1 MRTSTCLSLASTSM
15 LGPNQ
20 VTIGDTCL
28 IDQLLGFCSLYPNG
42 ELLFTA
48 PFFDRNLIDRII
60 ENTSREIAL
69 SIVVSSVAAAR
80 RMSTMVAKRGR
91 RVTIYVSEALHAKV
105 YVFECKRRVMAAM
118 IGSHNPTRAGTK
130 ANLEVGVFLSATPGR
145 PEWLSIQQTREFI
158 IASSNFNTELP
169 NTWR

>member
-1 MRTSTCLSLASTSM
+1 MRTSTCLSASSAAA

-60 ENTSREIAL
+60 ENTPREIAL
-69 SIVVSSVAAAR
+69 SVIVRSRTAAR
-80 RMSTMVAKRGR
+80 RMSAMLAKRGR
-91 RVTIYVSEALHAKV
+91 KVTIYVSTSLHAKV
-105 YVFECKRRVMAAM
+105 YVFECKRRIIAAL
-118 IGSHNPTRAGTK
+118 IGSHNPTRAGSK

-145 PEWLSIQQTREFI
+145 PEWLPIQQAREFI
-158 IASSNFNTELP
+158 VASAHFNSELP

>member
-1 MRTSTCLSLASTSM
+1 MRTSTCLSISSAAA

-28 IDQLLGFCSLYPNG
+28 IDQLLAFCSLYPNG

-60 ENTSREIAL
+60 ENTPREITL
-69 SIVVSSVAAAR
+69 SIIVRSTAAAR
-80 RMSTMVAKRGR
+80 RISTMLAKRGR
-91 RVTIYVSEALHAKV
+91 KVTIYVSVALHAKV
-105 YVFECKRRVMAAM
+105 YIFECKRRIIAAL

-145 PEWLSIQQTREFI
+145 PEWFPIQQAREFI
-158 IASSNFNTELP
+158 VASAHFNSELP
-169 NTWR
+169 NVWR